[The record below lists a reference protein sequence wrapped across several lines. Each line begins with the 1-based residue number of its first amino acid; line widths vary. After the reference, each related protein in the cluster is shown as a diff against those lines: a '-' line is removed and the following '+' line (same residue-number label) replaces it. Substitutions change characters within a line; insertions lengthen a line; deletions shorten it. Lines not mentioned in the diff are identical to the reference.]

1 MKLWSK
7 TKLYNCIWHMPT
19 QNHMYTHIWRC
30 EGRRETEAFKRLVYI
45 GVEALKIYNT
55 QGDVIINAIKM
66 LSRVTWG

>member
-19 QNHMYTHIWRC
+19 QNHIYTHIWKR
-30 EGRRETEAFKRLVYI
+30 EGRRETEAFKRLVYT
-45 GVEALKIYNT
+45 GVETLKIYNT

>member
-19 QNHMYTHIWRC
+19 QNHIYTHIWRC